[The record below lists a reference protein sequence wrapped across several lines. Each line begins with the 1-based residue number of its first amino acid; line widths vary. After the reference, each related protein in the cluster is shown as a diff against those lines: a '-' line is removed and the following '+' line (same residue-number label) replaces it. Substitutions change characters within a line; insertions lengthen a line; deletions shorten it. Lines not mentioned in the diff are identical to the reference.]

1 MKLLLQFPEGLKQFA
16 LEHAKKL
23 ESEGHEVF
31 VSATPNFGACD
42 LAIEEAKA
50 VGAEKLIH
58 FGHAEFKHVD
68 FPVEYIFYSQ
78 TASYEIIPDAMKE
91 LEKYKTVGLVTT
103 IQHIHQLE
111 EVKALLEAAGKTVV
125 IGKPYG
131 FAKHPGQILGCDIGS
146 AASIDKKVEAFVYFG
161 GGLFH
166 PLGAVYSTTK
176 PFLSIDPFIK
186 KSMWLDNYREEHRKR
201 ERGKITRSIDAKKF
215 GILVSTKNGQTNMHL
230 AKVLKARIEMAGCSA
245 AILTS
250 NTFDF
255 DYVNNMMEFDA
266 FVNTACPRLTTDDNE
281 RLRKPLLTAN
291 NVIELLTIRGQ
302 ATEIKQQA

>member
-1 MKLLLQFPEGLKQFA
+1 
-16 LEHAKKL
+16 
-23 ESEGHEVF
+23 
-31 VSATPNFGACD
+31 
-42 LAIEEAKA
+42 AIEEAKA

-91 LEKYKTVGLVTT
+91 LEKFKTVGLVTT